1 MTSAVI
7 VGLKI
12 TTAREPGLVLC
23 NTLSGGR
30 TADPS
35 MHAEA

>member
-1 MTSAVI
+1 MTSSVI

-12 TTAREPGLVLC
+12 TTAGEPGLVLRH
-23 NTLSGGR
+23 TLPAGS